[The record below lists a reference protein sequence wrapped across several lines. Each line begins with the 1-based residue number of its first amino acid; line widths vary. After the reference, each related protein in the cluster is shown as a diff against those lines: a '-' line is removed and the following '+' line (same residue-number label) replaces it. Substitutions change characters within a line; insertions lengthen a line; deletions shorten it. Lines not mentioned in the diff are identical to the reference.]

1 MKIDFVVA
9 FGAMECEPR
18 ILRILWIKEWFVVQ
32 GKDST
37 ASFLIIYRVLN
48 IVK

>member
-1 MKIDFVVA
+1 MKIDFVVV

-48 IVK
+48 LVK